1 MIIFLHLYES
11 QRNHNCEIVH
21 GTKTTGLANKCCGY
35 RSFNPETPDP
45 DLNNIW
51 SLDPKNGAALGKIKR
66 KAKSRLNSPL
76 KHVTAPISSL
86 PPI

>member
-1 MIIFLHLYES
+1 M
-11 QRNHNCEIVH
+11 NHRETITV
-21 GTKTTGLANKCCGY
+21 KLFTGKLANKCCGY

-51 SLDPKNGAALGKIKR
+51 SLDPKNGGALGKIKR

-76 KHVTAPISSL
+76 KHFTAPISSL